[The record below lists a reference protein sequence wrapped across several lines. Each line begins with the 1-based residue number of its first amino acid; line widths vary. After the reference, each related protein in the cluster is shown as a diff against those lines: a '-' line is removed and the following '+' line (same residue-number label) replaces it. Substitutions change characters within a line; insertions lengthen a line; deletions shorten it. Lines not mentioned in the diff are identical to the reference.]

1 LNTESEQAGTSH
13 PTEAAGRLLLKD
25 QADIGG
31 SVRGDHLGTLPV
43 HVVHPA
49 LRRVFAALDEAGIT
63 WCLLRGEA
71 ALADP
76 TGDIDLLVATEDLD
90 RLDEVLP
97 AEGFLHVPARGAH
110 HSFVGYD
117 AATSRFLELDVE
129 SDVDFGPSGHPAV
142 NWLRPTLRT
151 GAAQA
156 LLANRCRQGPLTL
169 PDPDDAFWAL
179 LLHCIVDKGAVAE
192 RHRARLVE
200 LAVQARPD
208 GFLGRVVSAHCPP
221 GWSAEQL
228 LAAAGAGRWAEL
240 VALGAQLPGRAT
252 TAGRA
257 AAFGRGLRRLATA
270 TRSRRRGLSVA
281 VMGPDGAGKS
291 TLTRAVATSFG
302 LPVRVVYMGLWQG
315 EGDGATPSLPAAA
328 LAAARRPFRSW
339 KRAAT
344 AAYHQ
349 ARGRLVVFDRHPY
362 DALLPPAPP
371 YVGLK
376 RAFFTLLART
386 VPAPSLVLVLD
397 LPAEVT
403 ARRRPDENPAALAAA
418 RADYL
423 ALAQKLPQAVVL
435 DADRTPDAL
444 RAEAVDRIWQAV
456 WAAGARRS

>member
-1 LNTESEQAGTSH
+1 MRPEL
-13 PTEAAGRLLLKD
+13 
-25 QADIGG
+25 
-31 SVRGDHLGTLPV
+31 SVPA
-43 HVVHPA
+43 VHPA
-49 LRRVFAALDEAGIT
+49 LIRVFAAFDAAAIT

-76 TGDIDLLVATEDLD
+76 TGDVDLLVATDDLD

-97 AEGFLHVPARGAH
+97 GQGFLRVPARGAH
-110 HSFVGYD
+110 RCFVGHD
-117 AATSRFLELDVE
+117 ASTGRFLELDIE
-129 SDVDFGPSGHPAV
+129 SDVDFGSSGHPVV
-142 NWLRPTLRT
+142 NWLRPKLRT
-151 GAAQA
+151 GSAAA
-156 LLANRCRQGPLTL
+156 VLANRRRQGPLTL

-179 LLHCIVDKGAVAE
+179 LLHCIVDKGAVAAH
-192 RHRARLVE
+192 HRARLIE
-200 LAVQARPD
+200 LAAQARTD
-208 GFLGRVVSAHCPP
+208 GVLGRVVSAHCPP
-221 GWSAEQL
+221 EWNAEQV
-228 LAAAGAGRWAEL
+228 LAAASAGQWAEL
-240 VALGAQLPGRAT
+240 VAVGTQLPGRAT

-257 AAFGRGLRRLATA
+257 AAFGRGLRRLATG
-270 TRSRRRGLSVA
+270 TGPRRRGLSVA

-291 TLTRAVATSFG
+291 TLTRAVADAFG
-302 LPVRVVYMGLWQG
+302 MPARVVYMGLWQG
-315 EGDGATPSLPAAA
+315 EGDGGTTALPAAA

-339 KRAAT
+339 KRAAV

-376 RAFFTLLART
+376 RAFFTVLART

-397 LPAEVT
+397 LPADVT

-423 ALAQKLPQAVVL
+423 ALAQRLPQAVVL

-456 WAAGARRS
+456 STAGKRRS